1 MFRKTLGVWLSIE
14 PELTMN
20 LNFKGKVEKVQ
31 NGLAESK
38 TKPTWRNHYIKK
50 PSRLPPFLLY
60 KEGRRG
66 VFFMMR
72 D

>member
-31 NGLAESK
+31 NGLKNWQNQKLSLVASHLFSS
-38 TKPTWRNHYIKK
+38 TKRVV
-50 PSRLPPFLLY
+50 
-60 KEGRRG
+60 EGY
-66 VFFMMR
+66 
-72 D
+72 DA